1 MFARVSTIKMGVD
14 QIESSIKY
22 FEEVSLPEVRKL
34 TGFEGATY
42 LVNRS
47 KGMTRSLTY
56 WGSREDLDGSAET
69 ATRLRTDL
77 TDQSPGAELISVEIY
92 EVAVDATAGED

>member
-22 FEEVSLPEVRKL
+22 FEEVSLPEARKL
-34 TGFEGATY
+34 AGFEGATY

-56 WGSREDLDGSAET
+56 WASREDLDGSAET
-69 ATRLRTDL
+69 ATRLRSNL
-77 TDQSPGAELISVEIY
+77 TEQSVGAELVSVEIY
-92 EVAVDATAGED
+92 EVAVDAIGSEG